1 VFDAGGG
8 GWELL
13 PQQLASERKYCAA
26 AALGGRLL
34 VLGGMNEARS
44 RLASVEGYDPREGRW
59 RQLTSMTVS
68 VRSAVFVASG
78 FATPM
83 SIRTKV
89 FLKSSCQKKR
99 ISEKFMFDVLRHA

>member
-1 VFDAGGG
+1 MAAASFNRACRSVEVFDAGRGA
-8 GWELL
+8 WELL

-59 RQLTSMTVS
+59 NQLTSMTVS
-68 VRSAVFVASG
+68 GSRLHG
-78 FATPM
+78 
-83 SIRTKV
+83 
-89 FLKSSCQKKR
+89 
-99 ISEKFMFDVLRHA
+99 

>member
-1 VFDAGGG
+1 MSTHSLLLPSSLLCRSVEVFDAGRGV
-8 GWELL
+8 WELL

-59 RQLTSMTVS
+59 SQLTSMTVRLTAGMRSQSDSCS
-68 VRSAVFVASG
+68 VNVTYG
-78 FATPM
+78 
-83 SIRTKV
+83 I
-89 FLKSSCQKKR
+89 
-99 ISEKFMFDVLRHA
+99 